1 MQGAPIHTTLSKEGV
16 GTAEGDRRSAEARA
30 EDQVNILISE
40 ITVESS
46 YLRTK
51 RSKLRS
57 PGRVQASIYTRPE
70 AI

>member
-1 MQGAPIHTTLSKEGV
+1 M
-16 GTAEGDRRSAEARA
+16 AEGDRRSTKAKA

-40 ITVESS
+40 VTVESS